1 MSSTVYVPSHH
12 GEATRQWPLEDHR
25 GLYAM
30 YTVIATE
37 FSLFVCLFASYY
49 YLGNNKDRW
58 AIDRPPKLHFAL
70 ILLVILLS
78 SSGVLRWGEL
88 QLKRARYRSARI
100 AISLTIGM
108 GLVFMV
114 LQGLEYREHW
124 MTLTPWSDSYG
135 SIFYVITSIHA
146 VHVIMGILLLA
157 YVAVLP
163 RYGPT
168 VAPPYRPYQ
177 TVAMYWHFVDFVWIF
192 IVALLYVLPNIQAH

>member
-1 MSSTVYVPSHH
+1 VSATVYVPSHH
-12 GEATRQWPLEDHR
+12 GEATRRWPLEDHR

-49 YLGNNKDRW
+49 YLGDNKDRW
-58 AIDRPPKLHFAL
+58 SMDRPPKLHFAL
-70 ILLVILLS
+70 ILLGLLLS

-88 QLKRARYRSARI
+88 QVRRARDKSARI
-100 AISLTIGM
+100 AISVTAAIGL
-108 GLVFMV
+108 GFLL
-114 LQGLEYREHW
+114 LQSFEYREHW
-124 MTLTPWSDSYG
+124 TTLTPWSDSYG
-135 SIFYVITSIHA
+135 SIFYVITSFHA
-146 VHVIMGILLLA
+146 AHVALGVLLLA

-177 TVAMYWHFVDFVWIF
+177 TVAIYWHFVDLVWIF
-192 IVALLYVLPNIQAH
+192 IVALLYVVPNMQVR